1 MTNVIAIDEGKV
13 RRDQRIREL
22 ARPTHMRNLC
32 ASIALLNSRSRESVN
47 DEFRDMERE
56 RLQQLL
62 RKTVAELAIWDSPDG
77 MIEFAEKSISAYR
90 SVPVGGC
97 SNE

>member
-13 RRDQRIREL
+13 RRDQRIREA
-22 ARPTHMRNLC
+22 ARPTHMRNFRGSL
-32 ASIALLNSRSRESVN
+32 ALLSARSKEAVN
-47 DEFRDMERE
+47 AEFRELEIE

-62 RKTVAELAIWDSPDG
+62 RKTIAELAIWDSPDR
-77 MIEFAEKSISAYR
+77 MIEFAEKSIGAYR

>member
-1 MTNVIAIDEGKV
+1 MSNVIAVDELKL
-13 RRDQRIREL
+13 RRDQRIRDA
-22 ARPTHMRNLC
+22 ARPTHIRNLC
-32 ASIALLNSRSRESVN
+32 ASIALLNSRSKEAVN
-47 DEFRDMERE
+47 DEFRHMERE

-62 RKTVAELAIWDSPDG
+62 RKTIAELAIWDTPNG
-77 MIEFAEKSISAYR
+77 MIEFAEKSIGAYR